1 MSYVRDHPILSCLIP
16 SLQSNAPLENS
27 CFRVEQSHAKHLLR
41 EYVADFFKK
50 IVLFYNVFVISNFE
64 LYDIN
69 FLGIILYIYKIIYF
83 LYYWFVE
90 RFDK

>member
-1 MSYVRDHPILSCLIP
+1 MLLI
-16 SLQSNAPLENS
+16 
-27 CFRVEQSHAKHLLR
+27 
-41 EYVADFFKK
+41 FKK
-50 IVLFYNVFVISNFE
+50 NVLFYNVFVISNFE